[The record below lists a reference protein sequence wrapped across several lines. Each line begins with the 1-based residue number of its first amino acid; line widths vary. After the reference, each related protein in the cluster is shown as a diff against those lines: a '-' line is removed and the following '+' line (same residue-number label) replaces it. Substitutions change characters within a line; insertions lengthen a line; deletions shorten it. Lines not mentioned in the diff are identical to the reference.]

1 MSVATI
7 QSESVA
13 PQPPGQADSLPVPQ
27 ESPRDT
33 GTPPTTTGDQVQLT
47 GRLGATLQ
55 QLQDKNDQQNGLA
68 DAIRNSH
75 RAAASLRQKLDSA
88 KAPLQTI
95 VKNFPPFAPED
106 KERMK
111 LLMSYSALRK
121 EIDELTFPPPPDVVQ
136 AHKVP
141 LVPDTLPAGATDS
154 QINDHIAK
162 LDAASAAVGDF
173 QSSLAAGT
181 ASLAGTGGSTSLFSG
196 PSGASAG
203 VSAAP
208 LADSSAWQLSAEV
221 GRQFASSVAQGVTV
235 NDHLQFLKGL
245 G

>member
-1 MSVATI
+1 MSIATI
-7 QSESVA
+7 QAETVA
-13 PQPPGQADSLPVPQ
+13 PQPPGQADSFPVPQ
-27 ESPRDT
+27 DSPRDT
-33 GTPPTTTGDQVQLT
+33 TTTSTTANDQVQIT
-47 GRLGATLQ
+47 GRLGTALQ

-68 DAIRNSH
+68 DAIRSSH

-111 LLMSYSALRK
+111 LLMSYSSLRK

-141 LVPDTLPAGATDS
+141 AVPATLPQGATDS
-154 QINDHIAK
+154 QINDHLAK

-181 ASLAGTGGSTSLFSG
+181 ASLVTNSGSTSLFSG
-196 PSGASAG
+196 PSGATAG
-203 VSAAP
+203 ATAAP

-235 NDHLQFLKGL
+235 DGHLQFLKGL